1 MLLLATPRPP
11 GHHTIS
17 YGAVYYGVGEGVVG
31 GMFGWDRVLGGEQ
44 GCSQFIATIVN
55 KSEMDMLLQM
65 MEVTEL
71 LRRSKSDRPR
81 SPVWLAFLATYSASH
96 TKKSNQIREDSRY
109 YEQRNGFVSEPYTDH
124 AHHFFV
130 SVIMLSKYEECNGKN
145 AQ

>member
-65 MEVTEL
+65 MEVTDVQENI
-71 LRRSKSDRPR
+71 DAE
-81 SPVWLAFLATYSASH
+81 SPH
-96 TKKSNQIREDSRY
+96 
-109 YEQRNGFVSEPYTDH
+109 
-124 AHHFFV
+124 
-130 SVIMLSKYEECNGKN
+130 
-145 AQ
+145 